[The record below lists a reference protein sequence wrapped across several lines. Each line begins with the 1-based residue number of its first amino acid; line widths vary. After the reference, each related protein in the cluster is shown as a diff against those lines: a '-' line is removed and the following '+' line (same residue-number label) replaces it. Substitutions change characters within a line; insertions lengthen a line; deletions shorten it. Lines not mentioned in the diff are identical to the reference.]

1 MYIEKNESAVRAKSF
16 FELIKLDVLHSL
28 DCTTSTNAQRLR
40 FITLPPPPLM
50 RNVLDF
56 GVVPPSRTPSRV
68 RAEQPRLAAKRRHLA
83 EVVVQRRD
91 PQHQPPL
98 GLVRLAPVPVPLVVR
113 PNPKKYSELYCIQLK
128 GKS

>member
-1 MYIEKNESAVRAKSF
+1 
-16 FELIKLDVLHSL
+16 
-28 DCTTSTNAQRLR
+28 
-40 FITLPPPPLM
+40 M

-56 GVVPPSRTPSRV
+56 GMVPPSRAPPRI

-113 PNPKKYSELYCIQLK
+113 PAKKIPSCTQAEITRKL
-128 GKS
+128 